1 MFLKT
6 ITIVLLCFLFWVLL
20 SISRVQMEGDEK
32 TGKKLSGDE
41 FNKAVLRKM
50 FSPFRI
56 KKHSP
61 PTPKKRRVR

>member
-1 MFLKT
+1 
-6 ITIVLLCFLFWVLL
+6 
-20 SISRVQMEGDEK
+20 MEGDEK